1 MMQPP
6 QQPFIPP
13 ADASFNP
20 YQQQQY
26 QQPQMQQQ
34 NSNNYFPGA
43 DTEVNF
49 LDQLSNQ
56 QQQVNQTYQD

>member
-1 MMQPP
+1 MQGP
-6 QQPFIPP
+6 QQPLIPQ

-56 QQQVNQTYQD
+56 QQQ

>member
-1 MMQPP
+1 
-6 QQPFIPP
+6 
-13 ADASFNP
+13 
-20 YQQQQY
+20 
-26 QQPQMQQQ
+26 MQQQ

-56 QQQVNQTYQD
+56 QQQQQQVNQTYQD